1 MSEISHVCEPGDL
14 IITMCAPGG
23 CVELGLG
30 QVDAC
35 VQMKICALC
44 TTVQRQKQK
53 QKQKQKQNREASREE
68 GGRGRRRL
76 QVHTGHTGT

>member
-44 TTVQRQKQK
+44 TVHCPAA
-53 QKQKQKQNREASREE
+53 EAEAEAEPRSVPG
-68 GGRGRRRL
+68 GGREGAAAAG
-76 QVHTGHTGT
+76 TGHTGT